1 MNELSRQRNEPITVG
16 RDDVVQTQRNPYLLH
31 HHEFLQLTKIHS
43 FLAIWAHSFFAGTGV
58 FLVTIIARLVDNRH
72 FDGTSVISRLEWI
85 TLGIL
90 VLVVLV
96 FEGAVWFAPS
106 AKKKTIKNIQR
117 HFDRFEN

>member
-1 MNELSRQRNEPITVG
+1 MNEQSRQRNEPIIVS

-31 HHEFLQLTKIHS
+31 HHELLQLTKIHS

-58 FLVTIIARLVDNRH
+58 FLVTIIARLVDNRY
-72 FDGTSVISRLEWI
+72 FEGTSVISRLEWI
-85 TLGIL
+85 ILGIL

-96 FEGAVWFAPS
+96 FEGVVWFAPS
-106 AKKKTIKNIQR
+106 AKKKTIKKIQG